1 MFSQEKSKQNTLFA
15 IQTLHFNKKSVSLQ
29 RKYIFLLFMFDSFY
43 RMHQYLVERTQAPI
57 RRALMDEIDWHKR
70 LIGIKGS
77 RGVGR
82 TTFLLQ
88 YAKENFGPRD
98 KRCLYINMNNF
109 YFQGKT
115 LFQFA
120 QEFMQAG
127 GQVLLIDQ
135 VFKYPEWSH
144 ELRLIHDRCSRL
156 KVIFTGSSVMRLKE
170 ENQELNGIAASYN
183 LRGFS
188 FREYLNLRAG
198 TNFRTYT
205 IREIQNRHERIAEEV
220 LSQVNPLDYFN
231 DYLHHGYYPFFLE
244 KSSFIE
250 NLLKVINMMIEVD
263 ILLIKQIDLKYLGKI
278 KKLLYLLA
286 TGDYGAPNVSQLAQD
301 LQTSRATVV
310 NYIKYLTDAR
320 LLNMLYRPGED
331 FPKKPA
337 SILMHN
343 TNLIYAMMPDYNDEQ
358 MIMETFFQNALWG
371 RHNVEKG
378 DRSCTFIVDKTQK
391 FRICLEQPKRKN
403 TDVLYALAGVKQG
416 FEQEI
421 PLWMYGFLY

>member
-1 MFSQEKSKQNTLFA
+1 MLETLFR
-15 IQTLHFNKKSVSLQ
+15 T
-29 RKYIFLLFMFDSFY
+29 
-43 RMHQYLVERTQAPI
+43 HQYLLEHMGEPV
-57 RRALMDEIDWHKR
+57 RRSLMDEINWRDR

-77 RGVGR
+77 RGVGK

-88 YAKENFGPRD
+88 YAKENFSSNDR
-98 KRCLYINMNNF
+98 RCLYVNMNNF
-109 YFQGKT
+109 FFQTYSLVK
-115 LFQFA
+115 FA
-120 QEFMQAG
+120 GEFYKAG

-135 VFKYPEWSH
+135 IFKLSGWSH
-144 ELRLIHDRCSRL
+144 VLHECYEKFPML
-156 KVIFTGSSVMRLKE
+156 KIVFTGSTVMRLKD
-170 ENQELNGIAASYN
+170 ENPELNGICRSYS

-244 KSSFIE
+244 KSSFME

>member
-1 MFSQEKSKQNTLFA
+1 
-15 IQTLHFNKKSVSLQ
+15 
-29 RKYIFLLFMFDSFY
+29 
-43 RMHQYLVERTQAPI
+43 
-57 RRALMDEIDWHKR
+57 
-70 LIGIKGS
+70 
-77 RGVGR
+77 
-82 TTFLLQ
+82 
-88 YAKENFGPRD
+88 
-98 KRCLYINMNNF
+98 MNNF
-109 YFQGKT
+109 YFQGQT
-115 LFQFA
+115 LLQFA

-135 VFKYPEWSH
+135 VFKYPEWSR
-144 ELRLIHDRCSRL
+144 ELRLIYDRCPRL
-156 KVIFTGSSVMRLKE
+156 RVIFTGSSVMRLKD
-170 ENQELNGIAASYN
+170 ENPELGSICQSYN

-198 TNFRTYT
+198 TNFRPYS
-205 IREIQNRHERIAEEV
+205 IREFQNRHEHIAEEV
-220 LSQVNPLDYFN
+220 LPLVNPLDYFN

-244 KSSFIE
+244 KASFIE
-250 NLLKVINMMIEVD
+250 NLLKAVNMMIEVD
-263 ILLIKQIDLKYLGKI
+263 ILLIKQIDLKYLSKI

-310 NYIKYLTDAR
+310 NYIKYLSDAR

-337 SILMHN
+337 SILLHN
-343 TNLIYAMMPDYNDEQ
+343 TNLMYAMMPDLNDEQ

-371 RHNVEKG
+371 RHKVQKG
-378 DRSCTFIVDKTQK
+378 DRSCTFIVDKNQK

-403 TDVLYALAGVKQG
+403 TDVLYALAGVKEG
-416 FEQEI
+416 LEQEI

>member
-1 MFSQEKSKQNTLFA
+1 ML
-15 IQTLHFNKKSVSLQ
+15 
-29 RKYIFLLFMFDSFY
+29 DSFY
-43 RMHQYLVERTQAPI
+43 RTHQYLVERTVVPI
-57 RRALMDEIDWHKR
+57 RQSLMDEIDWHKR

-77 RGVGR
+77 RGVGK

-88 YAKENFGPRD
+88 YARENFGPKDR
-98 KRCLYINMNNF
+98 RCLYINMNNF
-109 YFQGKT
+109 YFQEKT

-144 ELRLIHDRCSRL
+144 ELRLIYDRCPRL
-156 KVIFTGSSVMRLKE
+156 RVVFTGSSVMRLT
-170 ENQELNGIAASYN
+170 
-183 LRGFS
+183 

-198 TNFRTYT
+198 TNFRPYT
-205 IREIQNRHERIAEEV
+205 IREIQNRHEHIAEEV
-220 LSQVNPLDYFN
+220 LAQVNPLDYFN

-244 KSSFIE
+244 KTSFAE
-250 NLLKVINMMIEVD
+250 KLLKTINMMIEVD
-263 ILLIKQIDLKYLGKI
+263 ILLIKQIDLKYLSKI

-301 LQTSRATVV
+301 MQTSRATVV
-310 NYIKYLTDAR
+310 NYIKYLSDAR
-320 LLNMLYRPGED
+320 LLNMLYRPGEE

-337 SILMHN
+337 SILLHN
-343 TNLIYAMMPDYNDEQ
+343 TNLIYVMMPDFNDEQ
-358 MIMETFFQNALWG
+358 TIMETFFQNALWG
-371 RHNVEKG
+371 RHKVQKG
-378 DRSCTFIVDKTQK
+378 DRSCTFIVDKAQK

-403 TDVLYALAGVKQG
+403 TDVLYALAGIKQG
-416 FEQEI
+416 LEQEI